1 MIIRNIIYVLFVI
14 MILYM
19 ENVCTNFYY
28 MSGGFKGGD
37 SVLLCILLLIFI
49 IYDLFVN
56 SFFFRLCVSLL
67 QVLFCLYSISKNIEM
82 RNLTNNLIEYSKS
95 GYDIVPVSDYDF
107 LFLWKIC
114 LLFLLYLL
122 ICLLSQYIYRYK
134 R

>member
-1 MIIRNIIYVLFVI
+1 

-56 SFFFRLCVSLL
+56 SFF
-67 QVLFCLYSISKNIEM
+67 
-82 RNLTNNLIEYSKS
+82 
-95 GYDIVPVSDYDF
+95 SDYVYHYYKCYF
-107 LFLWKIC
+107 V
-114 LLFLLYLL
+114 
-122 ICLLSQYIYRYK
+122 YIALVRILK
-134 R
+134 